1 MSRTRWLIL
10 LAVGALL
17 PAATVCGCQ
26 RHQRD
31 ITIRY
36 MAWGNPDQ
44 LATEKTLIREFEKRN
59 PGVRVKL
66 TMVPHSA
73 YHHKLIMMLASH
85 TGPDVGRV
93 DQYYFPSLVRDGY
106 FECLD
111 PFIRRDRLDLDDFF
125 PQALEEC
132 RYQGKVYAFN
142 VLFGG
147 RVVYYNKTMFERAG
161 VPDPYQQWQDGKWT
175 MDAYLQAARRL
186 TKKRGDTYVQFGT
199 LLPWIWDLIW
209 AFGGDI
215 LDEDMERCAIETPG
229 GRAALQFMH
238 DLRFKWHVAPSPAE
252 ASMAAFTFESGRLGM
267 VFGWAGE
274 SPRYRTTI
282 KDFDWDIAPPPAG
295 PGGRVTPVKGNQL
308 FMYSESK
315 HKPEAWRFIKFM
327 TSQQAEMLLCGRLR
341 RAIPTRHSVAQDPHY
356 LAPVDDK
363 GRRVPPYQI
372 HVFTDVLNYGHRM
385 PIDWKW
391 YYWRPAMD
399 AEIELLSIG
408 ELPADRAAHRICQVI
423 DRGIRQAKEW

>member
-1 MSRTRWLIL
+1 
-10 LAVGALL
+10 V
-17 PAATVCGCQ
+17 
-26 RHQRD
+26 
-31 ITIRY
+31 TIRY

-44 LATEKTLIREFEKRN
+44 LATEKTLIREFERRN

-73 YHHKLIMMLASH
+73 YHQKLIIMLASH

-93 DQYYFPSLVRDGY
+93 DQYYFPALVRDGY

-111 PFIRRDRLDLDDFF
+111 PFVASDGMALDDFF

-132 RYQGKVYAFN
+132 RYRGKLYAFN

-147 RVVYYNKTMFERAG
+147 RVIYYNKTMFERAG
-161 VPDPYQQWQDGKWT
+161 VPDPYQQATAGTWT
-175 MDAYLQAARRL
+175 MEAYLDAARRL
-186 TKKRGDTYVQFGT
+186 TKRKGDVYVQFGT
-199 LLPWIWDLIW
+199 LLPWIWDVIW

-215 LDEDMERCAIETPG
+215 LDADMERCAIDTPG
-229 GRAALQFMH
+229 GRAALQFLS

-267 VFGWAGE
+267 IFGWAGE
-274 SPRYRTTI
+274 SPRYRTNI
-282 KDFDWDIAPPPAG
+282 RNFDWDIAPPPAG
-295 PGGRVTPVKGNQL
+295 PAGRVTPVKGNQL

-315 HKPEAWRFIKFM
+315 HKLEAWRFIKFM
-327 TSQQAEMLLCGRLR
+327 TSPQAEMLLCGRLR
-341 RAIPTRHSVAQDPHY
+341 RAIPTHRSVARDPEY
-356 LAPVDDK
+356 LAPVDES
-363 GRRVPPYQI
+363 GRRTPPYHV
-372 HVFTDVLNYGHRM
+372 HVFTDVLDYGHQM

-399 AEIELLSIG
+399 SEIERLSIG
-408 ELPADRAAHRICQVI
+408 ELPAHRAAHRICQVI